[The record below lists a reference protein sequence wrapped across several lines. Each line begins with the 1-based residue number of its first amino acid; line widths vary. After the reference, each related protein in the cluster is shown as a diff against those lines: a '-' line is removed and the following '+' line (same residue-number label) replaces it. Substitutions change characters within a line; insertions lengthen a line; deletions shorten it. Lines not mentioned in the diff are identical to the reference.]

1 MATAT
6 PNPLAGADDIE
17 AGAAPEQDKQSSSG
31 QRLADIA
38 VVQSQLRF
46 LARLHKPCIGVL

>member
-17 AGAAPEQDKQSSSG
+17 AGASSEQDKHSSG